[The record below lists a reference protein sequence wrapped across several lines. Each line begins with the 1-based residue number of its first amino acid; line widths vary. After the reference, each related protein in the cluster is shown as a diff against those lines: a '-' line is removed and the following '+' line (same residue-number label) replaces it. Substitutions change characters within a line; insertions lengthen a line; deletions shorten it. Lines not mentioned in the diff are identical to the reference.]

1 MKITFY
7 KYQGTGNDFI
17 LIDDTEG
24 KFNELTK
31 NQIEHLCS
39 RKFGIGADGLI
50 LLQQEEGFDF
60 KMKYFNSDG
69 NESSMC
75 GNGGRCI
82 AQFANDMGIVSGKTS
97 FIAIDGPHDAEIF
110 SGLVKLKMKD
120 VSDIIKIDD
129 FFILNTGSPH
139 YVQFVKDASS
149 INVFF
154 EGKKIR
160 NSEPFKTE
168 GINVN
173 FVQPIDDSI
182 KVRTYERGVENET
195 YSCGTGVVAS
205 ALVKV
210 LNDFHND
217 GDFEIKVETIGGI
230 LSVNVTREGNS
241 FKNVWLIG
249 PAVFVYKGET
259 SII

>member
-1 MKITFY
+1 MRIFFY

-17 LIDDTEG
+17 MIDDRDG
-24 KFNELTK
+24 SLNSLNK
-31 NQIEHLCS
+31 NQIEKLCS

-50 LLQQEEGFDF
+50 LLQNEKGFDF
-60 KMKYFNSDG
+60 KMKYFNADG

-82 AQFANDMGIVSGKTS
+82 AQFANDLGIVTGKTT
-97 FIAIDGPHDAEIF
+97 FIAIDGPHDAEI
-110 SGLVKLKMKD
+110 SRGIVKLKMTN
-120 VSDIIKIDD
+120 VADIKAIDD

-139 YVQFVKDASS
+139 YVKIVDSTADVD
-149 INVFF
+149 VFF

-160 NSEPFKTE
+160 NSEPFKRE

-173 FVQPIDDSI
+173 FVQNTDNSI

-205 ALVKV
+205 ALVKIHQ
-210 LNDFHND
+210 NDTSD
-217 GDFEIKVETIGGI
+217 GEYEINVETIGGN
-230 LSVNVTREGNS
+230 LSVKAVRQGDS
-241 FKNVWLIG
+241 FNNIWLIG

-259 SII
+259 LII